1 MLQTECLHP
10 QPNSSVL
17 VFGSGAFGR
26 WLGHGGGAFMNGIN
40 ALIIKETPDSSL
52 VPSAWQGLNEK
63 TPVFHLEE
71 GSHQSLAASP
81 PWSYISSLQNS
92 EKHFCCF
99 EALLTPVWGTWLSQS
114 KWTKMWHH

>member
-10 QPNSSVL
+10 QPNPSVL

-26 WLGHGGGAFMNGIN
+26 WLGHGGGAFMNGIS
-40 ALIIKETPDSSL
+40 ALIIKETPESSL
-52 VPSAWQGLNEK
+52 APSAWQGLNEK

-92 EKHFCCF
+92 EKHISVV
-99 EALLTPVWGTWLSQS
+99 LKPSSPLSGVLG
-114 KWTKMWHH
+114 KTWHH